1 MLLGIAEDFTS
12 DVTLDTQLTAT
23 PTSGLYYNSGVH
35 QSVNVDNLLHFLP
48 NITFTFAAFNAG
60 TTYGKFLDSRIK
72 TDIVTSGGSIFESI
86 AASNLNNAPA
96 SSPTKWQLTNIESLR
111 LKAFIQSVEDKV
123 ISDINLSRR
132 QIDSQFLY
140 NLVEQNR
147 NIPATLLS
155 NDFAAWVFEPKG
167 SDYVEFEINQVALQA
182 TFAGT
187 KNLFVINQGQLKET
201 IVLNTNAEGR
211 LEFQDVNFVFSG
223 KGQWIFAI
231 ESQNVLIDG
240 GFISPLKYDGFVAY
254 TATGTGATPE
264 GAIYDFSNQGNG
276 LSFNITVHLSPE
288 QYLTNNLKNFGQ
300 FLQSAFELEAFKMF
314 LSNSNNR
321 VNLQKRVQ
329 MSEALLTVETRD
341 LTNNTAAKRYHD
353 SKKRAI
359 RQLEKTFDREINNND
374 EIEIQ
379 VSSV

>member
-1 MLLGIAEDFTS
+1 MLLGIAEVFS
-12 DVTLDTQLTAT
+12 SEVTLDTELTAT

-35 QSVNVDNLLHFLP
+35 PSVNVDNLLHFLP
-48 NITFTFAAFNAG
+48 NITFTFTAFNSG
-60 TTYGKFLDSRIK
+60 TTYGKFSDSRIK
-72 TDIVTSGGSIFESI
+72 TDIVLDGGLIFESI
-86 AASNLNNAPA
+86 KASNTGNTPA
-96 SSPTKWQLTNIESLR
+96 SSPTFWLETNIESLR

-140 NLVEQNR
+140 NIVEQNR
-147 NIPATLLS
+147 NIPATLLP

-201 IVLNTNAEGR
+201 IALNTNAEGR

-223 KGQWIFAI
+223 KGMWIFAI
-231 ESQNVLIDG
+231 EAQNVLVDG
-240 GFISPLKYDGFVAY
+240 GYLDTLKYDGFVAY
-254 TATGTGATPE
+254 TATGIGATPE
-264 GAIYDFSNQGNG
+264 TAIYDFSTQGNG
-276 LSFNITVHLSPE
+276 LSFNVTVHLSPQ

-300 FLQSAFELEAFKMF
+300 FLQAAFELETFKMF
-314 LSNSNNR
+314 QTNANSRSNR
-321 VNLQKRVQ
+321 QERIQ
-329 MSEALLTVETRD
+329 MNDTLLNIEIRD
-341 LTNNTAAKRYHD
+341 LVNNTSAKRYID
-353 SKKRAI
+353 AKKRAI
-359 RQLEKTFDREINNND
+359 RQLDKTFDREINSND
-374 EIEIQ
+374 EIEIN